1 MCSHLIEMWKI
12 WFWCITFTYCLYSW
26 TLLDSSRDNEANP
39 ICWWRPL
46 DTAES
51 SWRNLSKWSL
61 SKFFFFFFFC
71 QAAIW
76 SLIFLNLLIKDS
88 FMSIQSFI
96 PRQKLQFFCPHV
108 WPLNGITIMPR
119 CQSFLDM
126 HMLLNECRYMLSG
139 SSKLSY
145 QNKFY

>member
-39 ICWWRPL
+39 ICWWRPP

-61 SKFFFFFFFC
+61 SKFFFFFFFLSSC
-71 QAAIW
+71 HLEFDIFKPTYQGFVHEYSVFYTTSKIA
-76 SLIFLNLLIKDS
+76 IFLSSCVTAEWHYHHATLSVIPWHAYVVLHMQIKLYLHLLT
-88 FMSIQSFI
+88 
-96 PRQKLQFFCPHV
+96 
-108 WPLNGITIMPR
+108 NIT
-119 CQSFLDM
+119 
-126 HMLLNECRYMLSG
+126 
-139 SSKLSY
+139 
-145 QNKFY
+145 